1 MAIKPTKDESQDA
14 WMNRCM
20 HDMVHPD
27 DGSKGKPL
35 AEAEAACLQ
44 IWRDAHPGS
53 DPGFGKSG
61 KSGKSGKNGRKRVAK
76 DNGDDDDIDIMP
88 DDDETYED
96 FMDRCMDATDGDDF
110 TCQLAWDERG
120 AKGVVHK
127 TSVSPG
133 HGVEFILSDAT
144 PDRMGDVIDADGWD
158 LANFNKNP
166 VALFNHR
173 SDFPIGKWNNLRVAN
188 GKLRGHLQLAP
199 EGTSDRI
206 DEIRR
211 LVDADI
217 LRAVSVGFMPIKSEP
232 LTKDSHGTRFLNSEL
247 VETSL
252 VAIPANPNALA
263 VARSLNISRDT
274 VAMVF
279 AGKGNTKDQSTV
291 RRGFNGGQAERPPV
305 RKNRTM
311 SPLTKRIEETEA
323 RLVQLRD
330 GLTAHLESVDDENV
344 TDTDLATTQ
353 EFNKKIADQ
362 EALYE
367 SLKQSEAKLGKTT
380 EAGDGSTRTITSKT
394 GERRPFALA
403 PKKMEPLEFL
413 VRAGTVRALA
423 RSMQISID
431 EARVKAYGEDEVT
444 KAVCDLTLKAASA
457 PAMTTVTGW
466 AAELV
471 QQIVTDL
478 MPTLLPSAVYPTL
491 SSLGLQLTFGR
502 NGRIIIP
509 TRSLTPTVAGS
520 FVGEGAPIPVRQA
533 AFTSQ
538 TLTPKKMAVISTWT
552 REMDEHSIPAI
563 EGLLREAIQQDTAV
577 SIDSVLLDS
586 NAATAI
592 RPAGLRNGIAGLTPT
607 AGGGF
612 DALIGDLKGLTGAIL
627 TATNGNIRNMVF
639 IMNPQQALSIG
650 FIQPPNPSGL
660 FPFRDEINN
669 GRLNG
674 RPLIQSGTVPL
685 GTVICL
691 DAADYVSIN
700 GDTPRFEISDQATLH
715 MEDTSPANIGSAGTP
730 PVVAAP
736 VQSMF
741 QTDSLALRLILPMNW
756 AMRRQGVVAWV
767 AGVTW

>member
-1 MAIKPTKDESQDA
+1 MPMKPKPGESQADFMA
-14 WMNRCM
+14 RCVP
-20 HDMVHPD
+20 DMIGTGADKRPQDQAV
-27 DGSKGKPL
+27 
-35 AEAEAACLQ
+35 AACTTMWGDQQKRL
-44 IWRDAHPGS
+44 RKA
-53 DPGFGKSG
+53 
-61 KSGKSGKNGRKRVAK
+61 NG
-76 DNGDDDDIDIMP
+76 DNGDGDSDIDIEP
-88 DDDETYED
+88 DDDESYED

-110 TCQLAWDERG
+110 TCQLAWDERT
-120 AKGVVHK
+120 ATGVVHK
-127 TSVSPG
+127 THVSEG
-133 HGVEFILSDAT
+133 HGLEFILSDAT
-144 PDRMGDVIDADGWD
+144 PDRMGDVIEADGWD
-158 LANFNKNP
+158 LDNFRKNP

-173 SDFPIGKWNNLRVAN
+173 ADFPIGKWVDLRIGG

-199 EGTSDRI
+199 KGTSPRI
-206 DEIRR
+206 DEIRK
-211 LVDADI
+211 LVQADI
-217 LRAVSVGFMPIKSEP
+217 LRAVSVGFLPKQAEP
-232 LTKDSHGTRFLNSEL
+232 LTKGGAGLRFRKTEL

-252 VAIPANPNALA
+252 VTIPANPNALA
-263 VARSLNISRDT
+263 VARSLQISRAT

-279 AGKGNTKDQSTV
+279 AGQGNKQDRSAA
-291 RRGFNGGQAERPPV
+291 RGSNGGQAESHPGR
-305 RKNRTM
+305 RNTIM
-311 SPLTKRIEETEA
+311 SPLTKRIEDTQQ
-323 RLVQLRD
+323 RLVRLRD
-330 GLTAHLESVDDENV
+330 QLTEHLEGVDDENV
-344 TDTDLATTQ
+344 TDADVATTQ
-353 EFNKKIADQ
+353 ELNKKIADQ
-362 EALYE
+362 ESALAA
-367 SLKQSEAKLGKTT
+367 LRDSEIKLAKTS
-380 EAGDGSTRTITSKT
+380 GDGDGGNGTARAVVTKT
-394 GERRPFALA
+394 GERRPFALS

-423 RSMQISID
+423 RSMGVSID
-431 EARVKAYGEDEVT
+431 EARIKAYGEDEAT

-478 MPTLLPSAVYPTL
+478 MPALLPASVYPSL
-491 SSLGLQLTFGR
+491 SAMGLQLNFGR

-552 REMDEHSIPAI
+552 REMDEHSVPAI
-563 EGLLREAIQQDTAV
+563 EGLLRRSDQQDTAI
-577 SIDSVLLDS
+577 SIDSVLLDA

-592 RPAGLRNGIAGLTPT
+592 RPPGLRNGVTGQTPT

-612 DALIGDLKGLTGAIL
+612 NALIGDLKNLTGAIL
-627 TATNGNIRNMVF
+627 TATNGNIRNMVY
-639 IMNPQQALSIG
+639 IMNPAQALSIG

-660 FPFRDEINN
+660 FPFRDEINA

-685 GTVICL
+685 GTVLCL
-691 DAADYVSIN
+691 DAADYVSVS

-715 MEDTSPANIGSAGTP
+715 MEDTAPENIGSAGTP

-756 AMRRQGVVAWV
+756 AMRRAGVVSWV

>member
-1 MAIKPTKDESQDA
+1 MPMKPRKGESQDDF
-14 WMNRCM
+14 MGRCVPEM
-20 HDMVHPD
+20 IGTGADKRPQDQAV
-27 DGSKGKPL
+27 
-35 AEAEAACLQ
+35 AACMTM
-44 IWRDAHPGS
+44 WRDKDKAL
-53 DPGFGKSG
+53 
-61 KSGKSGKNGRKRVAK
+61 KNG
-76 DNGDDDDIDIMP
+76 DDIDIAP
-88 DDDETYED
+88 EDDETRED
-96 FMDRCMDATDGDDF
+96 FMERCMDATDGDDF
-110 TCQLAWDERG
+110 TCALLWDERA
-120 AKGVVHK
+120 AKRVVIK
-127 TSVSPG
+127 THVSPG

-144 PDRMGDVIDADGWD
+144 PDRMGDVIEAEGWD
-158 LANFNKNP
+158 LANFQKNP
-166 VALFNHR
+166 VALFNHNA
-173 SDFPIGKWNNLRVAN
+173 SFPIGKWTNLRTSN
-188 GKLRGHLQLAP
+188 GALRGHLQLAP

-217 LRAVSVGFMPIKSEP
+217 LRAVSVGFLPRKSEP
-232 LTKDSHGTRFLNSEL
+232 LTKDGSGGGMRFTQSEL

-279 AGKGNTKDQSTV
+279 AGQGNTKDRSV
-291 RRGFNGGQAERPPV
+291 ERRGFNGGQAERPPV

-311 SPLTKRIEETEA
+311 PSPLTKRIEETEQ
-323 RLVQLRD
+323 RLVRLRD
-330 GLTAHLESVDDENV
+330 ELTAHLESVDDDNV
-344 TDTDLATTQ
+344 TDADLAMTQ
-353 EFNKKIADQ
+353 ELNDKIKLQ
-362 EALYE
+362 EAL
-367 SLKQSEAKLGKTT
+367 LTGHRDSEARLAKTI
-380 EAGDGSTRTITSKT
+380 EGDGATRTIVNRNN

-403 PKKMEPLEFL
+403 PKKVEPLEFL

-423 RSMQISID
+423 RSMNVSID
-431 EARVKAYGEDEVT
+431 EARQKIYGDDEAT
-444 KAVCDLTLKAASA
+444 KVVCDLTLKAASA
-457 PAMTTVTGW
+457 PAMTTVVGW

-471 QQIVTDL
+471 QQIVADL
-478 MPTLLPSAVYPTL
+478 MPALLPSAVYPSL
-491 SSLGLQLTFGR
+491 SAQGLKLTFGR

-538 TLTPKKMAVISTWT
+538 TMTPKKMAVISTWT
-552 REMDEHSIPAI
+552 REMDEHSVPAI
-563 EGLLREAIQQDTAV
+563 EGLLREAIQQDTAI
-577 SIDSVLLDS
+577 SIDSVLLDT
-586 NAATAI
+586 NPATNI
-592 RPAGLRNGIAGLTPT
+592 RPAGLRNGVTGLTPT
-607 AGGGF
+607 PITGGAF
-612 DALIGDLKGLTGAIL
+612 AALITDLKNLTSAIL
-627 TATNGNIRNMVF
+627 IATNGNIRNMVY
-639 IMNPQQALSIG
+639 IMNPAQALSIG

-660 FPFRDEINN
+660 FPFREEINA

-685 GTVICL
+685 GVVICL
-691 DAADYVSIN
+691 DAADYVSVS

-756 AMRRQGVVAWV
+756 AMRRAGVVSWV

>member
-1 MAIKPTKDESQDA
+1 MAT
-14 WMNRCM
+14 
-20 HDMVHPD
+20 
-27 DGSKGKPL
+27 KPL
-35 AEAEAACLQ
+35 
-44 IWRDAHPGS
+44 R
-53 DPGFGKSG
+53 
-61 KSGKSGKNGRKRVAK
+61 K

-158 LANFNKNP
+158 LGNFQKNP

-173 SDFPIGKWNNLRVAN
+173 SDFPIGKWANLRVAN

-199 EGTSDRI
+199 AGTSPRI
-206 DEIRR
+206 DEIRA

-232 LTKDSHGTRFLNSEL
+232 LTKDSHGTRFLKSEL

-279 AGKGNTKDQSTV
+279 AGKGNTKDRSAA

-362 EALYE
+362 EALYA
-367 SLKQSEAKLGKTT
+367 SLKESETKLGKTT
-380 EAGDGSTRTITSKT
+380 DAGDGSTRTITSKT

-431 EARVKAYGEDEVT
+431 DARVKAYGEDEVT

-478 MPTLLPSAVYPTL
+478 MPTLLPSSVYPTL
-491 SSLGLQLTFGR
+491 SGMGLQLTFGR

-538 TLTPKKMAVISTWT
+538 TLIPKKMAVISTWT
-552 REMDEHSIPAI
+552 REMDEHSVPAI

-715 MEDTSPANIGSAGTP
+715 MEDTSPVNIGTGGTP